1 MNQSSGF
8 ITYGNSNNFSDFKG
22 AVYCLY
28 FKCETMDLQ
37 KNCVG
42 WHKTTPV
49 QVFELKKQF
58 PPSKSIHLV
67 DNFRKH
73 KGPFQ

>member
-1 MNQSSGF
+1 MF
-8 ITYGNSNNFSDFKG
+8 ILQ
-22 AVYCLY
+22 VYDNA
-28 FKCETMDLQ
+28 TT

-58 PPSKSIHLV
+58 PPSKSTHLV

-73 KGPFQ
+73 KGPFL